1 MNVQPIAPIQL
12 VYCLG
17 FVLVACAGS
26 FAYGLKLERS
36 LAVGTVR
43 TFAQLLL
50 VGYVLDYIFE
60 IRQIWLIL
68 LVFTWMV
75 FWATHTIWLRVR
87 QKEVPIF
94 VRTFFSMLV
103 SYLSVSILVTAV
115 IVQVETWWEPQ
126 YFIPLSGMIM
136 GNSMNAIALALDR
149 MFSDMRKQRPQ
160 VELALCLGATY
171 QEATADI
178 LRAAMHAGM
187 TPSINALMTVGLVSL
202 PGMMTGQLLGG
213 SDPQTAVKYQ
223 IIVMLML
230 VASTA
235 IGTIIVVLWV
245 RRSCFTRAHQ
255 MVLK

>member
-1 MNVQPIAPIQL
+1 MNVQPIEAIQL

-17 FVLVACAGS
+17 FVLVAGAGS
-26 FAYGLKLERS
+26 FVYRLQLEKS

-50 VGYVLDYIFE
+50 VGYVLSYIFE
-60 IRQIWLIL
+60 IRQVWLVL
-68 LVFTWMV
+68 LLFTWMV
-75 FWATHTIWLRVR
+75 FWAAHTIWLRVR
-87 QKEVPIF
+87 QKEVPVF

-103 SYLSVSILVTAV
+103 SHLIVSIVVTAV
-115 IVQVETWWEPQ
+115 IVQVDSWWEPQ

-136 GNSMNAIALALDR
+136 GNSMNAISLALER
-149 MFSDMRKQRPQ
+149 MFSDLRKQRPQ
-160 VELALCLGATY
+160 VELALCLGGTC
-171 QEATADI
+171 QEATADV
-178 LRAAMHAGM
+178 LRAAMNAGM
-187 TPSINALMTVGLVSL
+187 TPSINALMTVGLVAL
-202 PGMMTGQLLGG
+202 PGMMTGQLLAG

-235 IGTIIVVLWV
+235 VGTIIVVLWV

-255 MVLK
+255 LILK